1 MNHKEIVLSGALFF
15 LLVGCG
21 TGSKKINQVAQ
32 VTKNQNRVLRA
43 LKIDQGS
50 IKNRDNSSELV
61 KELQLK
67 EDRLNSAIT
76 AMIESNLVVLKA
88 LGKESKGDDDGK

>member
-1 MNHKEIVLSGALFF
+1 MNRKKIVLSVALYF

-43 LKIDQGS
+43 LKIDRGS
-50 IKNRDNSSELV
+50 IKNRDNSKEFV

-67 EDRLNSAIT
+67 ENRLNSAIT

-88 LGKESKGDDDGK
+88 LGKESQGGDDGK